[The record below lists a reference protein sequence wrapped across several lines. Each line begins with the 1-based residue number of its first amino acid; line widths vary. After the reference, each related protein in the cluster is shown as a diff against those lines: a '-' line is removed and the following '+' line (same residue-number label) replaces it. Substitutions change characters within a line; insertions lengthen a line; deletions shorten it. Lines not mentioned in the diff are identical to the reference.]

1 MIKTNDF
8 ILGVHYHSPFYR
20 DKNGNVYIVSFI
32 GTWLDELS
40 CYFKEI
46 VYIGHQTRE
55 RKENQDYSVINKNK
69 IKFYST
75 GEMGGILT
83 LPLKIYRTRKKVKE
97 IEKKIEGLI
106 VRAPT
111 PRQGTILN
119 AYKGKN
125 KALYLVGE
133 PVKKPLYPLLVAG
146 QIKDLL
152 IELLNRRRKFQ
163 TSKLSES
170 CVIISN
176 SMELCRKY
184 EEKLKRKTYFCP
196 SSSLTEKDFFFVE
209 DRCQGQ
215 PLKLLFVGRVC
226 RDKGILELIK
236 AAKILKEE
244 GYHFVLNI
252 VGNSGDADKIDDFK
266 KISTMLELDDV
277 INFLGRI
284 PFGKELFKIYRMSD
298 ILILPSAHE
307 GFPRVVTEALAS
319 GVLVLVTKV
328 GGIKYV
334 LEDKKDVYF
343 IEKEPASIVEAFKR
357 LLADSDL
364 RKKIIKNGYIFANKC
379 LVDKNAKLM
388 TEILEKEWH

>member
-1 MIKTNDF
+1 MGND
-8 ILGVHYHSPFYR
+8 
-20 DKNGNVYIVSFI
+20 GNIYIVSFI
-32 GTWLDELS
+32 GSWLDELS
-40 CYFKEI
+40 YYFKEI
-46 VYIGHQTRE
+46 VYIGHQTKE
-55 RKENQDYSVINKNK
+55 RKETQDYSILNKNK

-83 LPLKIYRTRKKVKE
+83 LPLKVYRTRKKVKE
-97 IEKKIEGLI
+97 IEKISDGLI

-125 KALYLVGE
+125 KALYVVGE
-133 PVKKPLYPLLVAG
+133 PIKKPFYHLLVKG

-152 IELLNRRRKFQ
+152 LELLNRRRRMQ
-163 TSKLSES
+163 TIKLLKS

-176 SMELCRKY
+176 SMELCKKY

-196 SSSLTEKDFFFVE
+196 SSSLTENDFFFVE

-236 AAKILKEE
+236 AAKILKKE
-244 GYHFVLNI
+244 GCNFILNI
-252 VGNSGDADKIDDFK
+252 VGSSGDADKIEDFK
-266 KISTMLELDDV
+266 KMSTMLELDDV
-277 INFLGRI
+277 INWRGRV

-298 ILILPSAHE
+298 FLILPSAHE
-307 GFPRVVTEALAS
+307 GFPRVVTESLAS

-343 IEKEPASIVEAFKR
+343 IEKDPASIVEAIKS

-364 RKKIIKNGYIFANKC
+364 RKKMIKNGYIFAKKC
-379 LVDKNAKLM
+379 LVDENARVM
-388 TEILEKEWH
+388 TEILEKEWL